1 MSRIGKLPILIP
13 KDVNVEIN
21 GLSVN
26 ASGPKG
32 KLSKTFKGDINISIS
47 DDKIIINPLNKTKN
61 AKSMWGTSR
70 SVISS
75 MIKGVKEGFSQDL
88 EVNGVGYRA
97 SIKGDHI
104 SMSLGKS
111 HGTKIRIP
119 EGIGAETPKQ
129 NIIVISSADLEKL
142 GQFASIIK
150 RQRPH
155 EPYKGKGIITKGQ
168 FVQRKEGKKN

>member
-32 KLSKTFKGDINISIS
+32 NLSKTFKGDINISIL
-47 DDKIIINPLNKTKN
+47 DDKIVIDPLNKTKN

-75 MIKGVKEGFSQDL
+75 MIKGVREGFSQDL

-97 SIKGDHI
+97 SIKGNYI
-104 SMSLGKS
+104 NLSLGKS
-111 HGTKIRIP
+111 HNTKIQIP
-119 EGIGAETPKQ
+119 DNIKAETPKQ
-129 NIIVISSADLEKL
+129 NVIIISSADKEKL
-142 GQFASIIK
+142 GQFASMIK
-150 RQRPH
+150 RQRPG